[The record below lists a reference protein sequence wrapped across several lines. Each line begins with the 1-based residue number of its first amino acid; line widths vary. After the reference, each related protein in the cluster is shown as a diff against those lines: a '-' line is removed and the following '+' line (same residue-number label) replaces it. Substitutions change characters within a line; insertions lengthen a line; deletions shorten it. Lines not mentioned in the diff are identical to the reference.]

1 MRLIDADK
9 MKEYMK
15 VFTGKELMENEEVFE
30 IIDEQPTVKINGIS
44 LPGFGQWNKLTFT
57 ELTEEEEEDSLDR
70 SYIVEGLPPYDE
82 IVLITDGKYVWKD
95 CFHIDDVVYLDSGDG
110 IEDVIAWMPLPEPP
124 KKGEEDD

>member
-15 VFTGKELMENEEVFE
+15 DFTRKELMENEEVFE
-30 IIDEQPTVKINGIS
+30 IIDEQPTV
-44 LPGFGQWNKLTFT
+44 PVFGQWNKLTFT
-57 ELTEEEEEDSLDR
+57 ELTEEEDYDR

-82 IVLITDGKYVWKD
+82 MVLITDGKYVWKD

-110 IEDVIAWMPLPEPP
+110 IENVIAWMPLPEPP